1 MFLMRHVLD
10 NFHIRVDLYE
20 LLLPLQHFI
29 LFLVLDL
36 FILLKLLLAGGS
48 PLIVQFFI
56 RLKHLLDLLLLR

>member
-56 RLKHLLDLLLLR
+56 LLKHLLDLLLLR

>member
-10 NFHIRVDLYE
+10 NFRIRVDLYE

-36 FILLKLLLAGGS
+36 FIFLKLLLAGGN